1 MNYNDIVF
9 HHIQSFWNNAKIE
22 KYSWNVGK
30 ITTEMPNF
38 RVYCVKPEHN
48 NYVIYVSSGIGKIIN
63 QEFFIISPYE
73 SEEHI
78 ETLVMLASA
87 TITYPES
94 FQLNS
99 CVNIDKSWLDN
110 SELKYFLISLPYTF
124 GQKLEYMNFDDNQIR
139 FFWLLPITDEEHKF
153 LYSNSVEL
161 LEDLF
166 EKNNINYLDI
176 NRKSVV

>member
-1 MNYNDIVF
+1 MNYDNAVF
-9 HHIQSFWNNAKIE
+9 QHIQSFWHNAKTE
-22 KYSWNVGK
+22 KYSWNAGK
-30 ITTEMPNF
+30 IVIEISDF

-48 NYVIYVSSGIGKIIN
+48 NYVIYVSSGIGRIIN

-73 SEEHI
+73 TEEHI
-78 ETLVMLASA
+78 ETLAMLASA
-87 TITYPES
+87 SIAYPNS

-124 GQKLEYMNFDDNQIR
+124 GKELEYMNFDNNLIR
-139 FFWLLPITDEEHKF
+139 FFWLLPITDKEHEF
-153 LYSNSVEL
+153 LHNNSVEL
-161 LEDLF
+161 LENLF